1 MFPSGFRNLSCK
13 VFNCIF
19 ISLIILLQRIL
30 KIYSHL
36 CSFVKHVL
44 YYFPLFYYCDIE
56 SHYFS
61 VCFQCS
67 NFTTFV
73 DNSVFQF
80 HRTCF
85 ELQNCFGSSSWSIFK
100 SFDGLIRKQSS
111 HALYFLG
118 ANVYLHFITVILPL
132 IYSSLFLVI

>member
-1 MFPSGFRNLSCK
+1 MLPSGFRNLSCK
-13 VFNCIF
+13 VFNCII
-19 ISLIILLQRIL
+19 ISLIILLERIL
-30 KIYSHL
+30 KTHSHL
-36 CSFVKHVL
+36 CNFGKHAL
-44 YYFPLFYYCDIE
+44 HFFPLFYYCDIE
-56 SHYFS
+56 PHCFS
-61 VCFQCS
+61 VCFQYS

-85 ELQNCFGSSSWSIFK
+85 ELQSCFGSSSWSILK
-100 SFDGLIRKQSS
+100 SFDDLIRKQSG

-118 ANVYLHFITVILPL
+118 ANVYLYFITVILPL